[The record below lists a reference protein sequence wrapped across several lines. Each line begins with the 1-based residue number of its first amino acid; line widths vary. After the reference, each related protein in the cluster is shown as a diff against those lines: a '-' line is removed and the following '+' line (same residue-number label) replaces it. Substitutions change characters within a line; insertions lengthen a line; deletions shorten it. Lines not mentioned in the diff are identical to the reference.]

1 MATKV
6 KDKAASAAGSDKH
19 IRSLVS
25 SKKLQQLYSAMLKC
39 RMLDERVCTLA
50 PALSNGHRSVGR
62 HEAAA
67 VGVTIDLRKEDV
79 IASAHYAHTASFVK
93 GVPLATIFGQF
104 HAKKKALQNGHSPL
118 ASGVI
123 ASGPGLESLLQITTG
138 AAVASKLQKDGHI
151 AVAFMGGVPSALDAW
166 HNALK
171 LAGNHKLPIIF
182 VAQNSHR
189 EEDDLS
195 AQALQYGLPCIP
207 VDAAD
212 VVAVYRVAFE
222 SITRVRQGNGPTL
235 IECKSYPQ
243 NRASNLKDPLETM
256 EQHLAA
262 KGLFSDSWKRQL
274 ITQFSKELNAATR
287 SARS

>member
-1 MATKV
+1 MAIKV

-67 VGVTIDLRKEDV
+67 VGVAIDLRKEDV

-93 GVPLATIFGQF
+93 GVPLDTIFGQF
-104 HAKKKALQNGHSPL
+104 NTRKKALQNGHSPL

-151 AVAFMGGVPSALDAW
+151 TVAFTGEVPSTHDVW
-166 HNALK
+166 RNTLK

-182 VAQNSHR
+182 VAQSNHS

-195 AQALQYGLPCIP
+195 
-207 VDAAD
+207 
-212 VVAVYRVAFE
+212 
-222 SITRVRQGNGPTL
+222 
-235 IECKSYPQ
+235 
-243 NRASNLKDPLETM
+243 
-256 EQHLAA
+256 
-262 KGLFSDSWKRQL
+262 
-274 ITQFSKELNAATR
+274 
-287 SARS
+287 